1 MRFFKDMHKK
11 VLFVL
16 SNGLCQICGSELS
29 KGWHSDHI
37 KPYSKGGKTKINN
50 GQSLCPKCNIAKSNK
65 ISQMELQPRGW
76 QLEAMNVVIKKL
88 NNNEKKALVVAGV
101 GSGKT
106 IFSQLFTQ
114 KSFIEKRF
122 DNVII
127 ISPTENIKYNWATTF
142 EKTFKIPIDFKYN
155 FKYHFNQDY
164 NGVSITYK
172 SIESDFNSEVLSSRI
187 NNRTL
192 LIVDEVHHAGDTK
205 SWGEGLFKI
214 GENAGFI
221 LLLSGTPTRSDNSK
235 IPFVDYTFDKDTNLY
250 RLKSD
255 YEYTYADSVRDMIC
269 CPVKFNTFKSEFET
283 LLGEK
288 KELNRNLEKHI
299 GSKALNMLLGVKDE
313 SSYVYRAWLM
323 GNKLLNDLN
332 DSINEDKAGLIIVNS
347 IDDAKKMYDLISRNY
362 GSDFVEIVHSDDK
375 DSSKKI
381 NKFKDSNKS
390 WIISVNMI
398 SEGVDIPRIRV
409 IVYMTNIVTFLYF
422 MQVLGRGV
430 RNYNKLLRNMI
441 DACQMVIPD
450 YKPLVD
456 NAEKIEESI
465 RHIVEEIDAKKKR
478 ERDVNKDSFSLFDDV
493 LSATCEESGAI
504 FKGDHF
510 DVNEQEYAKKIAVQH
525 NTTVATVLSIFKNYG
540 ARFNMEK
547 GKSNDTFV
555 SMTEKKK
562 QIKAQ
567 IHKVVGRIA
576 IQFNKEY
583 KDIHFQLNRPF
594 GKNTNELN
602 YEELQEKLKAAS
614 KLYNNLKNAA

>member
-1 MRFFKDMHKK
+1 MRFFKDKQKK
-11 VLFVL
+11 ILYIL
-16 SNGLCQICGSELS
+16 SEGKCTICGEDLRR
-29 KGWHSDHI
+29 GWHADHI
-37 KPYSKGGKTKINN
+37 KPYSEGGETTINN
-50 GQSLCPKCNIAKSNK
+50 GQSLCPKCNIAKSNNYFK
-65 ISQMELQPRGW
+65 MELQPRGW
-76 QLEAMNVVIKKL
+76 QLEAMKKVKEKL
-88 NNNEKKALVVAGV
+88 KNNQKKALVVAGV

-114 KSFIEKRF
+114 ECFNAKRF

-127 ISPTENIKYNWATTF
+127 VSPTENIKYNWATTF
-142 EKTFKIPIDFKYN
+142 EKTFNIPIDFRYN

-164 NGVSITYK
+164 KGISITYK
-172 SIESDFNSEVLSSRI
+172 SIESDLNSEVLKSRI
-187 NNRTL
+187 DNRTL
-192 LIVDEVHHAGDTK
+192 IIVDEVHHAGDTK
-205 SWGEGLFKI
+205 SWGEGLLKI

-235 IPFVDYTFDKDTNLY
+235 IPFVDYVFNKEINVY
-250 RLKSD
+250 KLKSD
-255 YEYTYADSVRDMIC
+255 YEYTYADSVKDMIC

-288 KELNRNLEKHI
+288 KELNRSLEKHI
-299 GSKALNMLLGVKDE
+299 GAKALNMLLKVKDE
-313 SSYVYRAWLM
+313 SSYVYRAWLI
-323 GNKLLNDLN
+323 GNKLLNEIN

-347 IDDAKKMYDLISRNY
+347 IDDAKIMYDLIAKNY

-409 IVYMTNIVTFLYF
+409 IVYMTNIITFLYF

-441 DACQMVIPD
+441 DVCHMVIPD

-465 RHIVEEIDAKKKR
+465 KHIVEEIEEKKKK
-478 ERDVNKDSFSLFDDV
+478 ERDANKDSISLFDDV
-493 LSATCEESGAI
+493 LSATCEDSGAI

-510 DVNEQEYAKKIAVQH
+510 DIDEQEYAKEIANQH
-525 NTTVATVLSIFKNYG
+525 NTTVATVLSIIKTYG
-540 ARFNMEK
+540 PRYNINKEK
-547 GKSNDTFV
+547 SEEPFV

-567 IHKVVGRIA
+567 IHKAVGRIA
-576 IQFNKEY
+576 IEFNKEY

-594 GKNTNELN
+594 CKNTNELN
-602 YEELQEKLKAAS
+602 YEQLQIKLKAAS
-614 KLYNNLKNAA
+614 RLYNKLKNFG